1 MRLNLREITA
11 VMGEGLYVMDEKGR
25 ITFTNHEAQVLLG
38 WTEEELIDQDAHQLF
53 HFKKANNEPHPSED
67 CEIRKV
73 VSSGQTYRSEEEVF
87 WRRDGSRLDVA
98 VCSRPLV
105 REGKVVCSVATFRD
119 ITERKKA
126 EITLKAAKDYVDN
139 LINAA
144 NAMVVELDVKGNV
157 KVFNPAAEMV
167 TGYTL
172 AELKGR
178 NWFEIIVPRDRYPEV
193 WEMFERL
200 PAGELLQHFEN
211 PILTKSGE
219 ERHILWQNSEVRE
232 NDQIVG
238 LVTFGIDITERKR
251 AEEALRDQKEFLN
264 AILESEPECVKVMSA
279 DGNLLRMNR
288 AGLAMLEVDSIEEAP
303 NEGLI
308 SFILPEYRDAFSA
321 LSGRVFRGEPGV
333 LEFPIKG
340 ARGTL
345 RWLETHSTPLRDAKG
360 GVVAS
365 VSVARDITE
374 RKKAEAQIHQL
385 AYYDFLTH
393 LPNRRLLLDRLKQ
406 SLVQAKRYQRS
417 VAVMFLDLDRFKLIN
432 DTLGHDVGDEL
443 LKAVATRLNACV
455 RSGDTVARQGGDEFI
470 IVLAEVAQP
479 PDAALVAEK
488 ISGTLRQPI
497 SVNGHELQITTSIG
511 ISLFPVNGTDDAQE
525 LMKKADTAMY
535 AAKEA
540 GRNGYQFC

>member
-1 MRLNLREITA
+1 
-11 VMGEGLYVMDEKGR
+11 
-25 ITFTNHEAQVLLG
+25 
-38 WTEEELIDQDAHQLF
+38 
-53 HFKKANNEPHPSED
+53 
-67 CEIRKV
+67 
-73 VSSGQTYRSEEEVF
+73 
-87 WRRDGSRLDVA
+87 
-98 VCSRPLV
+98 
-105 REGKVVCSVATFRD
+105 
-119 ITERKKA
+119 
-126 EITLKAAKDYVDN
+126 
-139 LINAA
+139 
-144 NAMVVELDVKGNV
+144 
-157 KVFNPAAEMV
+157 
-167 TGYTL
+167 
-172 AELKGR
+172 
-178 NWFEIIVPRDRYPEV
+178 
-193 WEMFERL
+193 
-200 PAGELLQHFEN
+200 
-211 PILTKSGE
+211 
-219 ERHILWQNSEVRE
+219 
-232 NDQIVG
+232 
-238 LVTFGIDITERKR
+238 
-251 AEEALRDQKEFLN
+251 
-264 AILESEPECVKVMSA
+264 
-279 DGNLLRMNR
+279 MNR

-488 ISGTLRQPI
+488 IIGTLRQPI